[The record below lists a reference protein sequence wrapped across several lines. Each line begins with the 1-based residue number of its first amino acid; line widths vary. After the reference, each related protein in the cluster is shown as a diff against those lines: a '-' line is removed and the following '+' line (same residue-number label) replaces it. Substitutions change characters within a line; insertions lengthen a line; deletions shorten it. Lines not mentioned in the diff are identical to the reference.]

1 MKNQMHLDDYWRRIL
16 AEVWVMKHGGG
27 QGGEDLGDGLV
38 THSSQ
43 PCLGEMGEDNLGMRK
58 TVSMGDLID
67 SSDNPEQE
75 RAASPTNPNLL
86 GVPGAGGGMASVQ
99 DTVKSLRQFL
109 TSAQLP
115 QPQWLDQGLRC
126 PGEEAPTRLLVNSNN
141 ENARSSRRG
150 SVVSNPDS
158 VSQLLEQT
166 TLGELMVAVDNVRRK
181 SMIGGPPPG
190 LLPVPG
196 QQVSSQLRL
205 KAMNNVVKQEAK
217 RKSSLMAFGRRLSS
231 RPGRN
236 SEETVQGTL
245 GMGLGLPRRTSQQLQ
260 KANEKTEDASYHTV
274 HM

>member
-27 QGGEDLGDGLV
+27 EDLGDGLV
-38 THSSQ
+38 SHSSQ

-67 SSDNPEQE
+67 SSDNSEQQE

-86 GVPGAGGGMASVQ
+86 GVPGAGGGGMASVQ

-126 PGEEAPTRLLVNSNN
+126 PGEEAPTRLLSNSNNNN
-141 ENARSSRRG
+141 ENAITSSSRRG
-150 SVVSNPDS
+150 SVASNPDS

-181 SMIGGPPPG
+181 SMIGFPPPPLG

-196 QQVSSQLRL
+196 QQVSSQNKL
-205 KAMNNVVKQEAK
+205 KAI
-217 RKSSLMAFGRRLSS
+217 
-231 RPGRN
+231 
-236 SEETVQGTL
+236 
-245 GMGLGLPRRTSQQLQ
+245 
-260 KANEKTEDASYHTV
+260 
-274 HM
+274 